1 MSVRSRRQSG
11 LTLIE
16 TLVALVL
23 LGVIVV
29 TVLGAFSSATVAA
42 TRHQQLTS
50 LDRLTRSEVEYIKSQ
65 TYDSKPTAYSDL
77 SAAGYSFSS
86 TILYYDPNANPTW
99 SVANTDNGLQQIRLT
114 ATGPNGITE
123 TLYFLKVQP

>member
-1 MSVRSRRQSG
+1 
-11 LTLIE
+11 
-16 TLVALVL
+16 
-23 LGVIVV
+23 VIVV

-65 TYDSKPTAYSDL
+65 TYIAKPAAYANL
-77 SAAGYSFSS
+77 SATGYSFAS
-86 TILYYDPNANPTW
+86 TVLYYDPTSQTW
-99 SVANTDNGLQQIRLT
+99 STANTDNGLQQIRLT
-114 ATGPNGITE
+114 VTGPNAITE

>member
-1 MSVRSRRQSG
+1 VRSRRQSG
-11 LTLIE
+11 LTLVE
-16 TLVALVL
+16 TLVALLL

-50 LDRLTRSEVEYIKSQ
+50 LDRLTRSEVEYVRSQ
-65 TYDSKPTAYSDL
+65 AYDAKPTVYSDL
-77 SAAGYSFSS
+77 TVSGYSFSK
-86 TILYYDPNANPTW
+86 TILYYDSKANPNW
-99 SVANTDNGLQQIRLT
+99 SALNNDTGLQQIRLT
-114 ATGPNGITE
+114 VTAPGGASE

>member
-11 LTLIE
+11 LTLVE
-16 TLVALVL
+16 TLMAMLL

-42 TRHQQLTS
+42 TRHQQVTG

-65 TYDSKPTAYSDL
+65 SYDVKPTTYSNL
-77 SAAGYSFSS
+77 TAPGYSFAA
-86 TILYYDPNANPTW
+86 TILYYDPASQTW
-99 SVANTDNGLQQIRLT
+99 STANTDNGLQQIRLT
-114 ATGPNGITE
+114 VTGPNGITE
-123 TLYFLKVQP
+123 TLYFVKVQP